1 MKMKI
6 NPIIGILTATAFS
19 VLVVLGLAKEEPAKA
34 NPARAA
40 ALADI
45 EKTLGFVPHFL
56 NDIPG
61 SALPGTWEEM
71 KTLQLSDKTALP
83 PKVKELIGLGVSAQI
98 PCQYCIQAHTEFSRM
113 GGATEAEI
121 GEAVTMAAQ
130 ARHWSTVMNGLQ
142 LEEGRFRSDIG
153 KMLAHAKKAKDSKAA
168 APKPIDVVDGK
179 TALQDIKQTFG
190 FEPEFLQKFPEA
202 SRAGAWKIM
211 RDVEMNPNTALSGK
225 YKSLVGL
232 AVSSQIPCR
241 YCIIAD
247 TEFSKSEGATD
258 AEIAEAVAMAAFT
271 RHMSTMMNGMR
282 VDSEQFKADLARM
295 VKGTQASKSPP
306 AKKP

>member
-6 NPIIGILTATAFS
+6 NPIFGILTAAVFS
-19 VLVVLGLAKEEPAKA
+19 ILVARGLAKEEPSKA

-61 SALPGTWEEM
+61 MALPGTWEEM
-71 KTLQLSDKTALP
+71 KTLQMSDKTALP

-98 PCQYCIQAHTEFSRM
+98 PCLYCIQAHTEFSRL

-121 GEAVTMAAQ
+121 GEAVTVAAL
-130 ARHWSTVMNGLQ
+130 ARHWSTFMNGLQ
-142 LEEGRFRSDIG
+142 LDEAKFRADIG
-153 KMLAHAKKAKDSKAA
+153 KMVANAKKARDSKAA

-179 TALQDIKQTFG
+179 TALQDIRQTFG
-190 FEPEFLQKFPEA
+190 FEPEFLQRFPEA
-202 SRAGAWKIM
+202 ARAGAWKTM
-211 RDVEMNPNTALSGK
+211 RDVEMSPNTALSGK

-247 TEFSKSEGATD
+247 TEFSKLDGATE
-258 AEIAEAVAMAAFT
+258 AEITEAIAMAAFT
-271 RHMSTMMNGMR
+271 RHMSTLLNGMR
-282 VDSEQFKADLARM
+282 VDPEQFKADLARM
-295 VKGTQASKSPP
+295 VKGTQAAKSPQT
-306 AKKP
+306 KKP